1 MICKIKSRLAAIHR
15 TTNQSR
21 VVRQLI
27 VLFSGGEVA
36 KPFSAAA
43 AKRKWQALEK
53 SINQLALNK
62 QAVASMEREMERS
75 GTHKLSDRL

>member
-1 MICKIKSRLAAIHR
+1 MI
-15 TTNQSR
+15 
-21 VVRQLI
+21 VP
-27 VLFSGGEVA
+27 FSGGEVT
-36 KPFSAAA
+36 KPFSATA

-75 GTHKLSDRL
+75 FSRALSDW